1 MDFQLTEEQKMLR
14 TNVRDFLEREI
25 APAAGERDKRGPLN
39 REETVSYIKKL
50 MPFGYYIGVLPQE
63 YGGPGLDKK
72 TSGILMEEIS
82 RVWAGLGGN
91 IFIAQIA
98 PMLAPVMP
106 EKLRD
111 RLLPRILEGDLI
123 GAGAITEPNVGSD
136 PTAIQTT
143 AILDGDHYV
152 INGTKTW
159 ISNGSIADVCN
170 VLAIS
175 DRNLGALSICMIMA
189 EREVS
194 PWSATELEK
203 LGQHAASTS
212 EIVFEDCHVPKENLL
227 ADASSGYKTLMNQFE
242 WGRSMIAASAAG
254 IAQASIDASIK
265 YAQEREQF
273 GKPIASFQLIQQ
285 LIFEMIAETEAS
297 RLLAYRALD
306 MIDRGERARMQSSL
320 AKGYATEAAVR
331 TTSKAI
337 QIHGAMGY
345 STSYPVE
352 RYFRDARM
360 LTIPDGTTQVQTLV
374 VGREALGI
382 RAFV

>member
-1 MDFQLTEEQKMLR
+1 
-14 TNVRDFLEREI
+14 
-25 APAAGERDKRGPLN
+25 
-39 REETVSYIKKL
+39 
-50 MPFGYYIGVLPQE
+50 
-63 YGGPGLDKK
+63 
-72 TSGILMEEIS
+72 
-82 RVWAGLGGN
+82 
-91 IFIAQIA
+91 
-98 PMLAPVMP
+98 
-106 EKLRD
+106 
-111 RLLPRILEGDLI
+111 
-123 GAGAITEPNVGSD
+123 
-136 PTAIQTT
+136 
-143 AILDGDHYV
+143 
-152 INGTKTW
+152 
-159 ISNGSIADVCN
+159 
-170 VLAIS
+170 
-175 DRNLGALSICMIMA
+175 MIMA

-306 MIDRGERARMQSSL
+306 MIDRGERARMQSPL